1 MEVSKMKAHKLLE
14 IVKIDATQVGYFM
27 SKGYTITDDEGNYLP
42 CPEEYAE
49 ELLKKQ
55 EAQNQSA
62 EIPLGDLEQIPSIIQ
77 ELKQAKAD
85 IEYMSMVSGINLEEG

>member
-1 MEVSKMKAHKLLE
+1 MEAHKLNE
-14 IVKIDATQVGYFM
+14 IIKIEPLQANYFM

-42 CPEEYAE
+42 FPEEYAE

-55 EAQNQSA
+55 EELLKNQTV
-62 EIPLGDLEQIPSIIQ
+62 EIPLGNFEKLPSLMQ

-85 IEYMSMVSGINLEEG
+85 IEYMSMVSGIDLEEG

>member
-1 MEVSKMKAHKLLE
+1 MKAHKLSE
-14 IVKIDATQVGYFM
+14 AIKIEPSQANYFM
-27 SKGYTITDDEGNYLP
+27 SKGYTITDDDGNYLP

-55 EAQNQSA
+55 EELLKNQTV
-62 EIPLGDLEQIPSIIQ
+62 EIPLGNFEKLPSLMQ

-85 IEYMSMVSGINLEEG
+85 IEYMSMLSGIDLEEG

>member
-1 MEVSKMKAHKLLE
+1 MKAHKLSE
-14 IVKIDATQVGYFM
+14 AIKIEPLQANYFT

-55 EAQNQSA
+55 EELLKNQTV
-62 EIPLGDLEQIPSIIQ
+62 EIPLGNFEKLPSLMQ

-85 IEYMSMVSGINLEEG
+85 IEYMSMVSGIDLEEG